1 MKIIAILD
9 HSIIGGGGF
18 NQALNAIL
26 QMNRVCKERFEFEVF
41 TTQNENAM
49 LLKKFDIPVLTFAYS
64 LVDKFLAKFS
74 INSFWQVFQSRI
86 KIIGPFEKKL
96 MKYDC
101 D

>member
-64 LVDKFLAKFS
+64 YYECRDNFL
-74 INSFWQVFQSRI
+74 
-86 KIIGPFEKKL
+86 
-96 MKYDC
+96 
-101 D
+101 